1 MRITPEKVKGHS
13 LGHHKNIPAIHIY
26 PTQFQ
31 WFKKKKKTQLF
42 ERDDDDDD
50 DTVATAKSFDEAS
63 HFF

>member
-1 MRITPEKVKGHS
+1 MRKTPEKVKGHS
-13 LGHHKNIPAIHIY
+13 LGHHKKILAIHIY

-31 WFKKKKKTQLF
+31 WFKKKKLF
-42 ERDDDDDD
+42 ECDDDDDD